1 MQAAGRQYG
10 WQGVSR
16 GVSTGS
22 LLLNCD
28 MNLHMCGIHC
38 LEIRLQCLLS
48 ASPNHRL
55 HCLQARAL
63 DRENRLMP
71 RRPRGTGT
79 QGARAR
85 AKCRSLATAC

>member
-48 ASPNHRL
+48 ASPN
-55 HCLQARAL
+55 
-63 DRENRLMP
+63 P
-71 RRPRGTGT
+71 GTD
-79 QGARAR
+79 
-85 AKCRSLATAC
+85 CTACRLARSTGRID